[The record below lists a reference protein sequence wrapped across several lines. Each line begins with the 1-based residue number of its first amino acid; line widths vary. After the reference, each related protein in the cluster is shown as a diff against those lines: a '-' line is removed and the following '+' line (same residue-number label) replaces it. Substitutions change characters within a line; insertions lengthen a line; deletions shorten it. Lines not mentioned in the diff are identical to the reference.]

1 MTSSFQ
7 NIKRQD
13 MHALFN
19 TQNMKVDIY
28 EFREQISSG
37 QHVETGMGVMLIDG
51 RQCGYKRAT

>member
-1 MTSSFQ
+1 
-7 NIKRQD
+7 

-37 QHVETGMGVMLIDG
+37 QQVETGMG
-51 RQCGYKRAT
+51 

>member
-1 MTSSFQ
+1 
-7 NIKRQD
+7 

-37 QHVETGMGVMLIDG
+37 QQVETGMGVMLIDV

>member
-1 MTSSFQ
+1 
-7 NIKRQD
+7 

-37 QHVETGMGVMLIDG
+37 QQVETGVGVMVMLIDV